1 MRPLYKCIWC
11 SLQVLLKTL
20 FGFRVYHADR
30 VPLEGAV
37 IVASNHVSLADPP
50 VLGAAIPREM
60 YYLGKR
66 ELFENRFLGPVV
78 SALNTI
84 PVSRGRPDR
93 AALRS
98 IARLLEEGQ
107 AVVFFPEGTRGPG
120 DRLLPG
126 KIGLG
131 KLALDAGV
139 DVVPAHIRSSNCLRK
154 TLFRRRRLVVRF
166 GPPLSSQWIRQQGQG
181 KTAYRRVVDEVMR
194 RIENLRDLAQCKK

>member
-1 MRPLYKCIWC
+1 MRPLYKCIWWF
-11 SLQVLLKTL
+11 LQVLLKTL
-20 FGFRVYHADR
+20 FGFRVHHADR

-50 VLGAAIPREM
+50 VIGASIPRGI

-66 ELFENRFLGPVV
+66 ELFKNRFLRAVV
-78 SALNTI
+78 TDLNTI

-93 AALRS
+93 AAFRR

-107 AVVFFPEGTRGPG
+107 AVLFFPEGTRGPG

-131 KLALDAGV
+131 KMAMDAGV
-139 DVVPAHIRSSNCLRK
+139 DIVPAHISSSNCLRK
-154 TLFRRRRLVVRF
+154 TLFRQRRLVVRF
-166 GPPLSSQWIRQQGQG
+166 GPPLSAQWIRQQGQG
-181 KTAYRRVVDEVMR
+181 KPAYRRVVDEVMR
-194 RIENLRDLAQCKK
+194 HIEDLGRQTQAKE